1 MPFDFLSRRQ
11 KTEEGLKKSREGWF
25 GRLRQI
31 LVSPKLSKMELEE
44 VEEALLAADVGVA
57 TTQKL
62 LAAVDSQRSA
72 GAEEHLAV
80 LKAEMVRLLKGAAPS
95 RSFPG
100 DAPAGGPLVVLVVG
114 VNGVGKTTTIAKLAR
129 VLKEDGRKPIIAAG
143 DTFRAAAIE
152 QLHVWGQRVGVEV
165 VAHKNGADPGAVVFD
180 AYSAAKA
187 RGADVLIVDTAGR
200 LHTKHNLM
208 EELMKVRR
216 VLARLDPAAPQHTLL
231 VLDATTGQNGL
242 AQAKGFTEAVQ
253 CTGIVLAKLDGTAKG
268 GIVFSIA
275 EQTRLPVLFIGTG
288 EGLDDLAPFDAGEF
302 VEGLFAAPQQVGA

>member
-1 MPFDFLSRRQ
+1 MPFDFLRRRQ
-11 KTEEGLKKSREGWF
+11 KTQEGLKKSREGWF
-25 GRLRQI
+25 GRLRQV
-31 LVSPKLSKMELEE
+31 LVKPKLSTMELEE

-62 LAAVDSQRSA
+62 LKAVDERRAA
-72 GAEEHLAV
+72 GSEEHLTA
-80 LKAEMVRLLKGAAPS
+80 LKQGMVGLLRASAPA
-95 RSFPG
+95 RAFPG
-100 DAPAGGPLVVLVVG
+100 DTPAAGVAVVLVVG

-129 VLKEDGRKPIIAAG
+129 VLKEDGRKPLLAAG

-152 QLHVWGQRVGVEV
+152 QLQVWGQRAGVDV
-165 VAHKNGADPGAVVFD
+165 VAQRTGSDPAAVVFD
-180 AYSAAKA
+180 AYGAAKA

-208 EELMKVRR
+208 EELTKVRR
-216 VLARLDPAAPQHTLL
+216 VLGRLDATAPHHTLL

-242 AQAKGFTEAVQ
+242 AQAKAFTQAVQ

-275 EQTRLPVLFIGTG
+275 EQTRLPVIFIGT
-288 EGLDDLAPFDAGEF
+288 
-302 VEGLFAAPQQVGA
+302 

>member
-1 MPFDFLSRRQ
+1 MPFDFLRRRQ
-11 KTEEGLKKSREGWF
+11 KTQEGLKKSREGWF
-25 GRLRQI
+25 GRLRQV
-31 LVSPKLSKMELEE
+31 LVKPKLSTMELEE

-62 LAAVDSQRSA
+62 LKAVDERRAA
-72 GAEEHLAV
+72 GSEEHLTA
-80 LKAEMVRLLKGAAPS
+80 LKQGMVGLLRASAPA
-95 RSFPG
+95 RAFPG
-100 DAPAGGPLVVLVVG
+100 DTPAAGVAVVLVVG

-129 VLKEDGRKPIIAAG
+129 VLKEDGRKPLLAAG

-152 QLHVWGQRVGVEV
+152 QLQVWGQRAGVDV
-165 VAHKNGADPGAVVFD
+165 VAQRTGSDPAAVVFD
-180 AYSAAKA
+180 AYGAAKA

-208 EELMKVRR
+208 EELTKVRR
-216 VLARLDPAAPQHTLL
+216 VLGRLDATAPHHTLL

-242 AQAKGFTEAVQ
+242 AQAKAFTQAVQ

-275 EQTRLPVLFIGTG
+275 EQTRLPVIFIGTG
-288 EGLDDLAPFDAGEF
+288 EGIDDLTPFDAEEF
-302 VEGLFAAPQQVGA
+302 VEGLFSEGQRVGA